1 VVGVKLTTITCYLN
15 LKQKTRNLKL
25 KGAMFSLHGLTDGIQ
40 DFLNANFSGTWVLI
54 FESLLVIL
62 SAITLFAL
70 LGLVLVWMER
80 KVAAQMQ
87 IRLGPNRVGP
97 MGIFQTSADTLKLI
111 LKEGLTPDGADKLL
125 FNIAPFIVMIVAML
139 LLAPIAFAK
148 DFQVWDINIGVLY
161 VSAVSSLSVIGIL
174 MAGWASNN
182 KYSLLGAMR
191 SGAQIVSYEL
201 SAGLSIISIVV
212 LTGSLQLGDIIASQ
226 QNGWW
231 LFKGHI
237 PAIIAFVIF
246 IIAATAE
253 TNRAPF
259 DLAEAESEL
268 TAGFHTEYSGM
279 KFALFF
285 LAEYINIF
293 IVCAIGATLFLGGW
307 MPFHIGAWQGFNHIM
322 DYIPSSIWF
331 FAKTFALIFLI
342 MWFRWTFPRL
352 RVDQLLNL
360 EWKYLLPISLF
371 NLILVTVVAIM
382 GWHF

>member
-1 VVGVKLTTITCYLN
+1 MLSLERITKTT
-15 LKQKTRNLKL
+15 
-25 KGAMFSLHGLTDGIQ
+25 Q
-40 DFLNANFSGTWVLI
+40 DW
-54 FESLLVIL
+54 LLAKFDPTIALAIECAIVIL
-62 SAITLFAL
+62 LCITLFAV
-70 LGLVLVWMER
+70 LGLVLVLLER
-80 KVAAQMQ
+80 KVAARIQ

-97 MGIFQTSADTLKLI
+97 GGIFQTAADTLKLI
-111 LKEGLTPDGADKLL
+111 MKEGLTPDAADKFL
-125 FNIAPFIVMIVAML
+125 FNLAPFVVMIVAML

-148 DFQVWDINIGVLY
+148 NFQIWDINIGVLY
-161 VSAVSSLSVIGIL
+161 ISSVSSLSVIGIL

-201 SAGLSIISIVV
+201 SAGFAVLTIVV
-212 LTGSLQLGDIIASQ
+212 LTGSLQISEIVAAQ
-226 QNGWW
+226 ENGWW

-237 PAIIAFVIF
+237 PVVIAFVLY
-246 IIAATAE
+246 IIAVTAE

-307 MPFHIGAWQGFNHIM
+307 MPLHIGTWEAFNHIM

-331 FAKTFALIFLI
+331 MGKTFFLIFLI

-371 NLILVTVVAIM
+371 NLLLVTVVAIM

>member
-1 VVGVKLTTITCYLN
+1 
-15 LKQKTRNLKL
+15 
-25 KGAMFSLHGLTDGIQ
+25 MFSLEGITTNVQ
-40 DFLNANFSGTWVLI
+40 DW
-54 FESLLVIL
+54 LLMKFNPTMALAIECVIVIL
-62 SAITLFAL
+62 LSISLFAI
-70 LGLVLVWMER
+70 LGLVLVLMER
-80 KVAAQMQ
+80 KVAAHIQ

-97 MGIFQTSADTLKLI
+97 GGMFQTVADTLKLI
-111 LKEGLTPDGADKLL
+111 MKEGLTPDKADKFL
-125 FNIAPFIVMIVAML
+125 FNLAPFVVMMVGML

-148 DFQVWDINIGVLY
+148 NFQIWDINIGVLY
-161 VSAVSSLSVIGIL
+161 VSSVSSLSVIGIL

-201 SAGLSIISIVV
+201 SAGFAVLTIVV
-212 LTGSLQLGDIIASQ
+212 LTGSLQISEIVNAQ

-231 LFKGHI
+231 IFKGHI
-237 PAIIAFVIF
+237 PAAIAFVLY
-246 IIAATAE
+246 IIAVTAE

-279 KFALFF
+279 RFALFF

-293 IVCAIGATLFLGGW
+293 IVCAIGATLFFGGW
-307 MPFHIGAWQGFNHIM
+307 MPLHIGNWEAFNHIM
-322 DYIPSSIWF
+322 DYIPSSVWF
-331 FAKTFALIFLI
+331 MGKTFFLIFLI

-371 NLILVTVVAIM
+371 NLLLVAVIAIL

>member
-1 VVGVKLTTITCYLN
+1 MLSLEGITNFIHEGLNTTFNPTIALLCEFVIVGIC
-15 LKQKTRNLKL
+15 
-25 KGAMFSLHGLTDGIQ
+25 
-40 DFLNANFSGTWVLI
+40 
-54 FESLLVIL
+54 
-62 SAITLFAL
+62 AITLFAT
-70 LGLVLVWMER
+70 LGLVLVLMER
-80 KVAAQMQ
+80 KVAAFMQ

-97 MGIFQTSADTLKLI
+97 MGMFQTAADTLKLVM
-111 LKEGLTPDGADKLL
+111 KEGLTPDGADKFL
-125 FNIAPFIVMIVAML
+125 FNLAPFIVMIAAML

-148 DFQVWDINIGVLY
+148 GFQIWDINIGVLY
-161 VSAVSSLSVIGIL
+161 ISAISSISVIGIL

-201 SAGLSIISIVV
+201 SAGLSIITIVV
-212 LTGSLQLGDIIASQ
+212 LTGSLQLSDIVASQ
-226 QNGWW
+226 ENGWW

-237 PAIIAFVIF
+237 PVIISFIIF
-246 IIAATAE
+246 IIAVTAE

-293 IVCAIGATLFLGGW
+293 IACAIGATLFLGGW
-307 MPFHIGAWQGFNHIM
+307 MPFHIGSWHAFNHIM
-322 DYIPSSIWF
+322 DYIPSSLWF
-331 FAKTFALIFLI
+331 VGKTFFLIFLM

-360 EWKYLLPISLF
+360 EWKYLLPISMF
-371 NLILVTVVAIM
+371 NLLLVTIVAIM
-382 GWHF
+382 DWHF

>member
-1 VVGVKLTTITCYLN
+1 
-15 LKQKTRNLKL
+15 
-25 KGAMFSLHGLTDGIQ
+25 MFSLEGITTNVQ
-40 DFLNANFSGTWVLI
+40 DW
-54 FESLLVIL
+54 LLMKFNPTMALAIECVIVIL
-62 SAITLFAL
+62 LSISLFAI
-70 LGLVLVWMER
+70 LGLVLVLMER
-80 KVAAQMQ
+80 KVAAHIQ

-97 MGIFQTSADTLKLI
+97 GGIFQTVADTLKLI
-111 LKEGLTPDGADKLL
+111 MKEGLVPDKADKFL
-125 FNIAPFIVMIVAML
+125 FNLAPFVVMMVGML

-148 DFQVWDINIGVLY
+148 NFQIWDINIGVLY
-161 VSAVSSLSVIGIL
+161 ISSVSSLSVIGIL

-201 SAGLSIISIVV
+201 SAGFAVLTIVV
-212 LTGSLQLGDIIASQ
+212 LTGSLQLSEIVNAQ

-231 LFKGHI
+231 IFKGHI
-237 PAIIAFVIF
+237 PAVIAFILYIIAV
-246 IIAATAE
+246 TAE

-279 KFALFF
+279 RFALFF

-293 IVCAIGATLFLGGW
+293 IVCAIGATLFFGGW
-307 MPFHIGAWQGFNHIM
+307 MPLHIGNWEAFNHIM
-322 DYIPSSIWF
+322 DYIPSSVWF
-331 FAKTFALIFLI
+331 MGKTFFLIFLI

-371 NLILVTVVAIM
+371 NLLLVAVIAIL

>member
-1 VVGVKLTTITCYLN
+1 
-15 LKQKTRNLKL
+15 
-25 KGAMFSLHGLTDGIQ
+25 MFSLEGITTSVQ
-40 DFLNANFSGTWVLI
+40 DW
-54 FESLLVIL
+54 LLMKFNPTMALAIECVIVIL
-62 SAITLFAL
+62 LSISLFAI
-70 LGLVLVWMER
+70 LGLVLVLMER
-80 KVAAQMQ
+80 KVAAHIQ

-97 MGIFQTSADTLKLI
+97 GGMFQTVADTLKLI
-111 LKEGLTPDGADKLL
+111 MKEGLVPDKADKFL
-125 FNIAPFIVMIVAML
+125 FNLAPFVVMMVGML

-148 DFQVWDINIGVLY
+148 NFQIWDINIGVLY
-161 VSAVSSLSVIGIL
+161 ISSVSSLSVIGIL

-201 SAGLSIISIVV
+201 SAGFAVLTIVV
-212 LTGSLQLGDIIASQ
+212 LTGSLQFSEIVNAQ

-231 LFKGHI
+231 IFKGHI
-237 PAIIAFVIF
+237 PAVIAFVLY
-246 IIAATAE
+246 IIAVTAE

-279 KFALFF
+279 RFALFF

-293 IVCAIGATLFLGGW
+293 IVCAIGATLFFGGW
-307 MPFHIGAWQGFNHIM
+307 MPLHIGNWEAFNHIM
-322 DYIPSSIWF
+322 DYIPSSVWF
-331 FAKTFALIFLI
+331 MGKTFFLIFLI

-371 NLILVTVVAIM
+371 NLLLVAVIAIL

>member
-1 VVGVKLTTITCYLN
+1 LIEGVIVGVLAISL
-15 LKQKTRNLKL
+15 
-25 KGAMFSLHGLTDGIQ
+25 FS
-40 DFLNANFSGTWVLI
+40 V
-54 FESLLVIL
+54 
-62 SAITLFAL
+62 
-70 LGLVLVWMER
+70 LGLVLIMMER
-80 KVAAQMQ
+80 KVSAYMQ

-97 MGIFQTSADTLKLI
+97 KGMFQTVADTLKLMV
-111 LKEGLTPDGADKLL
+111 KEGLTPDGADKFL
-125 FNIAPFIVMIVAML
+125 FNLAPFIVMIAAML

-148 DFQVWDINIGVLY
+148 DFQIWDVNIGVLY
-161 VSAVSSLSVIGIL
+161 ITAISSVSVIGIL

-201 SAGLSIISIVV
+201 SAGLSILTIVI
-212 LTGSLQLGDIIASQ
+212 LTGSLKITDIVNAQ
-226 QNGWW
+226 ADGWW
-231 LFKGHI
+231 IFKGHL
-237 PAIIAFVIF
+237 PVIISFIIF
-246 IIAATAE
+246 IIAVTAE

-285 LAEYINIF
+285 LAEYVNIF

-307 MPFHIGAWQGFNHIM
+307 MPFHIGHWEQFNHWM

-331 FAKTFALIFLI
+331 LGKTFFLIFVI

-352 RVDQLLNL
+352 RIDQLLNL
-360 EWKYLLPISLF
+360 EWKYLLPISMF
-371 NLILVTVVAIM
+371 NLLLATAIAIL